1 MSSSK
6 CSSKETQ
13 LQVVVDELVQQA
25 NEICR
30 FSQRNR
36 QLNAERFVQVLI
48 LGWLQQADAS
58 LNEAHG

>member
-1 MSSSK
+1 
-6 CSSKETQ
+6 
-13 LQVVVDELVQQA
+13 VDELVQQA